1 MSDPYSDAVLDLIAD
16 GLANMRAVVPGTVDK
31 VARAAD
37 RERDVDFAPGIGRKV
52 AAEDT
57 ADGTVPSAPVLY
69 PAGGGFS
76 QVWPLVAGDE
86 GLALVCDRNPELWR
100 ANRAVGEAHH
110 EQLPHDVSNAVVLPV
125 SITAPTGAPAD
136 PGDDWV
142 MTGPEG
148 EAMRVGGADGAF
160 TLTKS
165 GVSVATITLAADGEI
180 TLTPT
185 AGKSVNVGGTQ
196 ALALGQKVIDGID
209 AMLAGGVPAPNDG
222 GVALLSSM
230 VIAWTPVKAAILAQI
245 ARGA

>member
-148 EAMRVGGADGAF
+148 ECMRVGGTDGAV

-165 GVSVATITLAADGEI
+165 GVSVATITLSAAGEI
-180 TLTPT
+180 TLTPES
-185 AGKSVNVGGTQ
+185 GQSVNVGGVAT
-196 ALALGQKVIDGID
+196 LALNDPLITAID
-209 AMLAGGVPAPNDG
+209 AMLTALVAAGASPAFTGAATAQTAWNG
-222 GVALLSSM
+222 AKSA
-230 VIAWTPVKAAILAQI
+230 IASQI
-245 ARGA
+245 AKGA